1 MTTTIL
7 TDQELAMITGGEPL
21 TMTAIMAILIIA
33 VITVIVYKLFIGS
46 SGKTT
51 LPGGFKFEWKS

>member
-1 MTTTIL
+1 MTTRIL
-7 TDQELAMITGGEPL
+7 SEQELALVTGGEPI
-21 TMTAIMAILIIA
+21 TMTAIMAILVIA
-33 VITVIVYKLFIGS
+33 VITVVVYKLFIGS